1 MSETAGAALRR
12 RAVVSGLGA
21 LGVAAAGNG
30 AAAGS
35 NRTVVMLH
43 GAFSGGWSFRVF
55 RRVFQELGW
64 DVHTPDLIHH
74 GAGKGTGDRLAG
86 VSLKRY
92 LRQMERFLGRFALP
106 PVLIGHSMGCVVGQ
120 QLAVKGL
127 VRAMIL
133 VGPAG
138 RYGILPS
145 TDFERDGSQGL
156 MNLGPF
162 WQQAVFANF
171 EVAVATSL
179 NRIPPARQRAVFDEF
194 GPESGQALFEL
205 FFWML
210 DNGKATRVDTEA
222 VRCPV
227 LVVRGSDD
235 RVISA
240 GTAKATA
247 AAYPGAAYWQE
258 PNHGHMLPVEPGAEA
273 IARRIARWAA
283 QRS

>member
-1 MSETAGAALRR
+1 MTVATPGYDSMAASRPRR
-12 RAVVSGLGA
+12 
-21 LGVAAAGNG
+21 
-30 AAAGS
+30 
-35 NRTVVMLH
+35 TIVMLH
-43 GAFSGGWSFRVF
+43 GAFSGAWSFDRFRPVF
-55 RRVFQELGW
+55 EAAGW
-64 DVHTPDLIHH
+64 EVHTPDLIYH
-74 GAGKGTGDRLAG
+74 GIDKAQGDRLAG
-86 VSLKRY
+86 VSLKRFT
-92 LRQMERFLGRFALP
+92 RQMERYLARFSAPPLFL
-106 PVLIGHSMGCVVGQ
+106 GHSMGCVIGQ
-120 QLAVKGL
+120 QLAAKGL

-162 WQQAVFANF
+162 WQQAVYSNF

-179 NRIPPARQRAVFDEF
+179 NRIPANRQRAVFDMF

-210 DNGKATRVDTEA
+210 DNGRATQVDTEV

-227 LVVRGSDD
+227 LCVRGSDD
-235 RVISA
+235 RVIST

-247 AAYPGAAYWQE
+247 AAYPGAGYWQL
-258 PNHGHMLPVEPGAEA
+258 PGHGHMLLVEPGAEA
-273 IARRIARWAA
+273 IARKLARWAV
-283 QRS
+283 RHS

>member
-106 PVLIGHSMGCVVGQ
+106 PVLIGHSMGCVIGQ
-120 QLAVKGL
+120 QLAAKGL

-179 NRIPPARQRAVFDEF
+179 NRIPPAQQRAVFDEF

-210 DNGKATRVDTEA
+210 DNGKAATVDTAA

-227 LVVRGSDD
+227 LVVRGGDD

-258 PNHGHMLPVEPGAEA
+258 PNHGHMLLVEPGAEA

-283 QRS
+283 QRG